1 MLVSPD
7 STGRS
12 ALDVPAAHSPEHRIC
27 IDVVQT
33 TAASIPMI
41 ENRRRARAE
50 RRNHPTPPTRC
61 IDDDYADEHFFL
73 NTRLFADDGFFG

>member
-1 MLVSPD
+1 M
-7 STGRS
+7 
-12 ALDVPAAHSPEHRIC
+12 DVPAAHSPEHRIC

-50 RRNHPTPPTRC
+50 RRNSLTHPTRYV
-61 IDDDYADEHFFL
+61 DEDYGDE
-73 NTRLFADDGFFG
+73 

>member
-41 ENRRRARAE
+41 ENRRRAKAE
-50 RRNHPTPPTRC
+50 RRNSLTPPNRYV
-61 IDDDYADEHFFL
+61 DEDYGDE
-73 NTRLFADDGFFG
+73 